1 MEGSAGLAV
10 DESEEA
16 MKVLRIVAEGL
27 TTSFRYP
34 HFMQGVQPSYPM
46 PPPAT
51 IYGHICSALGDWVD
65 PAGVQ
70 FAYCFTHQNQQ
81 PQRDIEHT
89 IVLSAATGKLPGTQ
103 VPKVLEGNVNPFE
116 RELLFFPRLTLYIN
130 RPEWLPVFRSPRY
143 AVILGRSQDLF
154 TYVDVRVVELEQ
166 SDHAYFEHTLLPYR
180 MALEV
185 MRGVTVLMPRFL
197 DYERRRTPQFSR
209 YVALTERVR
218 LPNDNAYQFSAAPP
232 ASFWIDPTT
241 PEDRGARRGLAFLN
255 FDGSGDG

>member
-1 MEGSAGLAV
+1 
-10 DESEEA
+10 

-51 IYGHICSALGDWVD
+51 IYGHICSALGEWVE
-65 PAGVQ
+65 PVGVQ

-81 PQRDIEHT
+81 PLRDIEHT
-89 IVLSAATGKLPGTQ
+89 IVLSPATGKLPGTQ
-103 VPKVLEGNVNPFE
+103 IPKVLEGNVNPFE

-130 RPEWLPVFRSPRY
+130 RPEWLPAFRSPRY
-143 AVILGRSQDLF
+143 VVILGRSQDLC

-166 SDHAYFEHTLLPYR
+166 TDRAYFEHTLLPYR
-180 MALEV
+180 MALQV
-185 MRGVTVLMPRFL
+185 MRGVTLLMPRFL

-218 LPNDNAYQFSAAPP
+218 LPNEQGFQFADAPAP
-232 ASFWIDPTT
+232 RFWVDPTT
-241 PEDRGARRGLAFLN
+241 PDDHGARRGLAFLN
-255 FDGSGDG
+255 FDGEGDE